1 MSFNYTFCIS
11 GSYHSTLCLH
21 GCSVKSRITLFVW
34 QRNLPG
40 CALALAWLT
49 YSAHCN
55 SVLWQRLSQ
64 FLHFCQ
70 TTLHVRPEPSA
81 FAPHHS
87 GLIKANVGAAVR
99 LALSGLQLKCSS
111 DGWTA
116 SETPSSYTFLT
127 SELLPTFLTKSLL
140 FFLFF
145 SLQKEW
151 FMYKDEP
158 ISQSLWYTEILQS
171 SVKISKL
178 CPNNRGE
185 YHSDITKIRGSV
197 GTRDHLCW
205 KYMHS
210 WCCMA
215 LWVKAAVKWH
225 VISFTY

>member
-1 MSFNYTFCIS
+1 M
-11 GSYHSTLCLH
+11 
-21 GCSVKSRITLFVW
+21 
-34 QRNLPG
+34 
-40 CALALAWLT
+40 
-49 YSAHCN
+49 
-55 SVLWQRLSQ
+55 LWQRLSQ

-145 SLQKEW
+145 LYRRNDSCTKMSLYLNLFDIQRYCKAAL
-151 FMYKDEP
+151 K
-158 ISQSLWYTEILQS
+158 SQSFAQIIEENTILTLPRLGVQ
-171 SVKISKL
+171 L
-178 CPNNRGE
+178 AL
-185 YHSDITKIRGSV
+185 
-197 GTRDHLCW
+197 GTTCAENICTHD
-205 KYMHS
+205 
-210 WCCMA
+210 
-215 LWVKAAVKWH
+215 AAWH
-225 VISFTY
+225 FG